1 MPLSRRDFTARTVI
15 AGAGVALTGTVA
27 ALATAPGA
35 LAADDST
42 LRDEQGRPCEPGY
55 GPLRPDP
62 AGILAL
68 PAGFRYR
75 VITHSGV
82 TKLVRASLRLLETGK
97 YPEMN
102 VAGAEQVSILE

>member
-15 AGAGVALTGTVA
+15 AGAGVALTGTVG

-42 LRDEQGRPCEPGY
+42 RRDEQGRPCEPGY
-55 GPLRPDP
+55 GPLVADP
-62 AGILAL
+62 AGLLAL
-68 PAGFRYR
+68 PAGFSYR

-82 TKLVRASLRLLETGK
+82 TTLESGEST
-97 YPEMN
+97 
-102 VAGAEQVSILE
+102 